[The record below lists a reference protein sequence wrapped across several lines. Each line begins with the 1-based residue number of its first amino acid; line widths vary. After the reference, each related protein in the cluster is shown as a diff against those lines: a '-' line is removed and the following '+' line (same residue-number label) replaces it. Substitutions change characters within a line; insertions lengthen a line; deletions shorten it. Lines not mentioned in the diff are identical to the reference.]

1 MAPPNPQVSSACSNW
16 VGSFNPHMCRMRETT
31 TDYMIVAY
39 TIRYYMR
46 VLFHIGE
53 YLSSRAQL

>member
-16 VGSFNPHMCRMRETT
+16 VGSFRMRETT